1 MTKHSNSRENQHVY
15 LVSACLLLVL
25 ATLTFIAL
33 MQIWDSHD
41 DKKFVEQYNYHVAML
56 GQENLQKDSKPDIRA
71 LAPGRYWAPE
81 EWAWAWDFARRYDI
95 EEIPGNDEITDQQ
108 MLQNLKDLDEYA
120 KANAIPAKTVSD
132 TLNSVTAAQ
141 QSDFIG
147 LLPAMN

>member
-1 MTKHSNSRENQHVY
+1 M
-15 LVSACLLLVL
+15 L

-56 GQENLQKDSKPDIRA
+56 GHENLQKDSKPDIRA
-71 LAPGRYWAPE
+71 LAPDRYWAPE
-81 EWAWAWDFARRYDI
+81 EWAWTWDFASRYDI
-95 EEIPGNDEITDQQ
+95 KEIPRSDKITDRQ

-120 KANAIPAKTVSD
+120 KANAVPAKTVSN

-141 QSDFIG
+141 QSDFIS
-147 LLPAMN
+147 LLQTMN

>member
-1 MTKHSNSRENQHVY
+1 MTKHSNSRENRHAY

-71 LAPGRYWAPE
+71 LAPDRYWAPE
-81 EWAWAWDFARRYDI
+81 EWAWAWDFASRYDI
-95 EEIPGNDEITDQQ
+95 KEIPRSDKITDRQ

-120 KANAIPAKTVSD
+120 KANAVPAETVSD

-141 QSDFIG
+141 KSDFIG

>member
-1 MTKHSNSRENQHVY
+1 MTKHSNSRENQHAY
-15 LVSACLLLVL
+15 LVSTCLLLVL

-56 GQENLQKDSKPDIRA
+56 GQENLQKDNKPKIRA
-71 LAPGRYWAPE
+71 LAPDRYWAPE
-81 EWAWAWDFARRYDI
+81 EWAWAWDFASRYDI
-95 EEIPGNDEITDQQ
+95 KEIPRSDKITDRQ

-120 KANAIPAKTVSD
+120 KANAVPAETVSD

-141 QSDFIG
+141 KSDFIG
-147 LLPAMN
+147 LLQAMN

>member
-1 MTKHSNSRENQHVY
+1 MTKHSNPRENLYAH
-15 LVSACLLLVL
+15 LASAVCLLAL
-25 ATLTFIAL
+25 AALIAFL
-33 MQIWDSHD
+33 QVCDNSHD

-71 LAPGRYWAPE
+71 LAPGRYWTPE
-81 EWAWAWDFARRYDI
+81 EWAWAWDFASRYDI
-95 EEIPGNDEITDQQ
+95 KEIPRSDKITDRQ

-120 KANAIPAKTVSD
+120 KTNAVPAKTVSD

-147 LLPAMN
+147 LLQTMN